1 MPLIVRAAR
10 PSDARAMSE
19 VINPIIA
26 EGGTT
31 AHRQP
36 FDEQRMIEHYIDPT
50 YGIHCAVA
58 VEDRKIVGFQALEWC
73 DPNWPGQDRLP
84 ADWVVIATFVALDRH
99 GQGIGRRLFAA
110 TLAAGRA
117 AGVRTIDATIRRENV
132 GGLIFYSRLGFVDY
146 RTGDATICKRIN
158 LS

>member
-1 MPLIVRAAR
+1 MSLIVRSAH
-10 PSDARAMSE
+10 PSDASAMCE

-36 FDEQRMIEHYIDPT
+36 FDEKRMIEHYIAPP
-50 YGIHCAVA
+50 YGIDCSVA
-58 VEDRKIVGFQALEWC
+58 LDDQIVGFQALEWC

-84 ADWVVIATFVALDRH
+84 ADWAVFATFVALDRH
-99 GQGIGRRLFAA
+99 GQGIGRRLFEA
-110 TLAAGRA
+110 TLAAARA

-132 GGLIFYSRLGFVDY
+132 AGRTFYSRLGLVDY
-146 RTGDATICKRIN
+146 REGDATIGKRMD

>member
-1 MPLIVRAAR
+1 MA
-10 PSDARAMSE
+10 E

-26 EGGTT
+26 QGGTT

-36 FDEQRMIEHYIDPT
+36 FDEQRMIDHYIAPP

-58 VEDRKIVGFQALEWC
+58 DDQKLVGFQALEWC
-73 DPNWPGQDRLP
+73 DPDWPGQDRLP
-84 ADWVVIATFVALDRH
+84 ADWAVIATFVALGRQ
-99 GQGIGRRLFAA
+99 GQGIGRRLFEA
-110 TLAAGRA
+110 TLAAARA

-132 GGLIFYSRLGFVDY
+132 AGLTFYSRLGFVDY
-146 RTGDATICKRIN
+146 RTGDATIGKRMD